1 MRVTSTLTCFA
12 AVGPLLR
19 APLPFVTTA
28 TRKNDASTHL
38 PSSGEKR
45 RGSASIKGSS
55 ICIQFG
61 SLRTQTKHKNNS
73 FAVVTR
79 GGAVSKTR
87 TNSTVFKGAETT
99 GSSICSQSGGLRTHT
114 KHNKNGFAVMTRGGA
129 TSETQTTVFHRIKAF
144 MNARFF
150 LLGAATMVISAR
162 LAPSF
167 GTKGGMLSLAVSKA
181 GVSVVFFLVGLAIK
195 LDELKGAALNFRLN
209 LLTQLFSLGALPL
222 TGLGLSRVL
231 AAGGMHPAL
240 ADGVLILMAL
250 PTTVNMCVILTQSAE
265 GNTAAAAF
273 NAVLGN
279 LLGVVV
285 TPALLLLFLGRRL
298 DMAPSLLATFKKLG
312 IKVVLPLA
320 LGQLARLTP
329 LRKLRERKPKAISRL
344 SECVL
349 LSIIY
354 TTFCD
359 TFADNAGVAVT
370 GAAAGGG
377 GGGVLVL
384 MAVLPVVHILSLAA
398 VDALSRL
405 PFLKIDERDR
415 IAAMFCG
422 THKTLAFGI
431 PLIKALFDGH
441 PSLGML
447 ATPLLLFH
455 PLELM
460 LGSALAPTLRSRAD
474 SREAEVAAT
483 TAIGRVK

>member
-265 GNTAAAAF
+265 EHTHWIS
-273 NAVLGN
+273 
-279 LLGVVV
+279 
-285 TPALLLLFLGRRL
+285 R
-298 DMAPSLLATFKKLG
+298 LG